1 MGSGDWFKNIISLKK
16 GKDDRS
22 KKSKGSSGSEKTNG
36 KNYSQKESTK
46 FANGTSNGKPRF
58 LGLPV
63 EDVAAIRIQ
72 TAFISPA
79 TFQRGGGVRSSG
91 VRESTL
97 FWSCTPS
104 GGFSVFLVARKN
116 LRRLKGIVR
125 LQILTQTR
133 SVSKQTSTTLSYLH
147 SWSRTQAQ
155 LRARRLSMVTEGRIR
170 QKKLENQLKLE
181 AKLQD
186 LEADWCGG
194 SETMDEILARIHQ
207 REEAAVKRERAL
219 AYAFSH
225 QWRANSNSI
234 LGPPELGTANWGWSW
249 MERWIA
255 ARPWESR
262 VPIQSSPK
270 KPQSQLASKSGKNT
284 SIPTMKAPVA
294 VKTISLNG
302 KGPTKARRMSYPA
315 AEKPAPQSIF
325 KTEEAKIEERQVTT

>member
-72 TAFISPA
+72 TAFRALSPA

-97 FWSCTPS
+97 FWVLP
-104 GGFSVFLVARKN
+104 ARKN

>member
-72 TAFISPA
+72 TAFRA
-79 TFQRGGGVRSSG
+79 YM
-91 VRESTL
+91 
-97 FWSCTPS
+97 
-104 GGFSVFLVARKN
+104 ARKN

-294 VKTISLNG
+294 VKTILLNG

-315 AEKPAPQSIF
+315 AEKQAPQSIF